1 MDYIRSENLGRS
13 TPMSS
18 IWRPTQRISDVYAT
32 ARHKNNSLEHLWA
45 DTLACTRSSLPQRG
59 STARPAQVSRAGTT
73 RGTCPSRRSAW
84 VRVCAVGVLK
94 ASCTVEIDAAQPA
107 ACHDVATAA
116 TPRTAAKRAKSE
128 LTMEARLSLADEPT
142 LSGA

>member
-1 MDYIRSENLGRS
+1 
-13 TPMSS
+13 MSS

-73 RGTCPSRRSAW
+73 RGTCPSRRSAS
-84 VRVCAVGVLK
+84 VRVCAVGVLEAGANDLPSTMQGVGVTDGADK
-94 ASCTVEIDAAQPA
+94 LS
-107 ACHDVATAA
+107 
-116 TPRTAAKRAKSE
+116 PRALGSRGP
-128 LTMEARLSLADEPT
+128 R
-142 LSGA
+142 